1 MRTAATDRIRVGAL
15 TCAVI
20 LVLGVAAHA
29 FVGWARHRGPGQ
41 PPAVNPTVVVV
52 GLVAAALLTGWS
64 LMGRARDRVT
74 ARIRAHHPERWV
86 VLATADLPGGVDE
99 GAGGGAGVDTDEA
112 AWDDP
117 GTAPAW
123 QRACRSRLVPPL
135 ALAAAALLLLL
146 GTGLMSRM
154 ASAELHDRGVR
165 TPAQVTASGWTYTGL
180 GHSPWVR
187 VTHVEGG
194 RTYAS
199 VVHGVDPQVVPVG
212 TQLTVVVDPDDPETV
227 GAVDDPAPSAV
238 TQWWQNLLRLPLVVG
253 LGWAGVAG
261 ARMLAWRSALRSGP
275 WQPWRLVGD
284 APYGHGHAHGP
295 GSGRGLDL
303 GGGRGRDTVLEL
315 QDWTGEVSVVA
326 RSSGAGLP
334 PPDDDVE
341 VEGSDEGS
349 DEVAVLPGPPGHP
362 LLGRRL
368 LVGTSAGVVEATLP
382 RTVAEE
388 TRLRQRSSTAT
399 RNPLP

>member
-52 GLVAAALLTGWS
+52 GLVVAALLAGWA
-64 LMGRARDRVT
+64 LLGRARDRVT
-74 ARIRAHHPERWV
+74 ERIRAHHPERRV
-86 VLATADLPGGVDE
+86 VLATADLPGGVD
-99 GAGGGAGVDTDEA
+99 GADGAAGSEPVGV

-117 GTAPAW
+117 ETAPAW
-123 QRACRSRLVPPL
+123 QRACRSRLAPPL
-135 ALAAAALLLLL
+135 ALAATALLLLL
-146 GTGLMSRM
+146 GTGLMTRM

-238 TQWWQNLLRLPLVVG
+238 TQWWQNLLRLALVVG

-341 VEGSDEGS
+341 VKGSDEGS